1 MIGGWIK
8 KIVGSKNDRELKRMA
23 PLVEA
28 INRLEPGVHA
38 LTDAELGGKTGEFR
52 ERLSRGE
59 PLQTL
64 LPEAFAVVREA
75 SVRTLGMRHFDVQ
88 LIGGIVLHE
97 GKIAEMKTGEGKTL
111 AATLPLYLN
120 ALTGK
125 GVHLVTVN
133 DYLARRDAEWM
144 GGIYRLLGL
153 SVGVIVHGLDDRQ
166 RKEAYG
172 CDITYGTNNEFGFD
186 YLRDNMKF
194 DLEDMVQRG
203 FHYAIVDEVDSIL
216 IDEARTPLIISGPV
230 EHSENKIY
238 MEVKPLVINLKRKQ
252 GSVIRSILQDV
263 KGRLEAS
270 EAGDKTIELLL
281 KVKRGDPKNPGYL
294 DVLAR
299 NQTLKKEVDRY
310 ESVLS
315 AQKLLP
321 EIDQDLY
328 CVIDERGNSVELTE
342 KGIKLLAAGGMGDFA
357 LPDVDDESH
366 AIREDPSLAEEEK
379 AEKLRGLEE
388 GYVRSSELLHA
399 THQLIKAYWLFEKD
413 VQYVV
418 KDDQVMIVDEFTGR
432 MMPGRRWSDG
442 LHQAIEAKEGVSVA
456 EENQTLATITF
467 QNFFR
472 MYKKLG
478 GMTGTADTEAAE
490 FASTYKLEVM
500 VVPTNQKMIR
510 TDFPDVIYKTERE
523 KFTAAVDEIKDLYE
537 RGQPVLVGTITIE
550 KSEMLSKMLT
560 RTGIPHSVLNAKHH
574 EKEAEIVAKAGQA
587 NTVTISTNMAG
598 RGTDIVLGE
607 GVVGLGGLHILGT
620 ERHESRRIDNQLRGR
635 SGRQGDPGTSRFYLS
650 LEDDLL
656 RIFGSDRIASIM
668 GRLGMEEGQPIE
680 HNLISRAIE
689 NAQKKVEAHNF
700 DIRKHLLEY
709 DDVMNK
715 QREIIYSLRKEVLSG
730 EGIEEVLRS
739 MTEEK
744 VDSLLD
750 LYTDPKADSGEW
762 DIQGLRD
769 NLSRV
774 FGFRARIGPE
784 ELGEDEFYSLKRDDL
799 SERVHQQVRETQEK
813 RLAAFGK
820 ENLATIHKYLML
832 QIIDNQWVA
841 HLQDMEHM
849 KEGIGLRGYG
859 QLDPLRE
866 YKKEGYALFEGLMD
880 RVREEI
886 LTTLSRIQVR
896 MQRPPEEIVPARKR
910 RPMQFSH
917 GDEGARA
924 VTVRREGKK
933 VGRNDPCPCG
943 SGKKYK
949 KCHGAAA

>member
-1 MIGGWIK
+1 MIGGFIK
-8 KIVGSKNDRELKRMA
+8 KIVGSKNERELKRMR

-28 INRLEPGVHA
+28 INRLEPGFQI
-38 LTDAELGGKTGEFR
+38 LSDAELGAKTGEFR

-59 PLQTL
+59 SLEEI
-64 LPEAFAVVREA
+64 LPEAFAAVREA
-75 SVRTLGMRHFDVQ
+75 AVRTLGMRHFDVQ

-166 RKEAYG
+166 RKDAYA

-230 EHSENKIY
+230 EKSENKIY
-238 MEVKPLVINLKRKQ
+238 VEVKPLVINLKRKQ
-252 GSVIRSILQDV
+252 GTVIRSILQDA
-263 KGRLEAS
+263 KNRLEGA
-270 EAGDKTIELLL
+270 EDGDKTVELLL
-281 KVKRGDPKNPGYL
+281 KVKRGDPKNPVYL
-294 DVLAR
+294 DILAR
-299 NQTLKKEVDRY
+299 NQALKKEIDRY
-310 ESVLS
+310 ENLLS

-342 KGIKLLAAGGMGDFA
+342 KGIKLLAGGGMGDFA
-357 LPDVDDESH
+357 LPDLDDESH
-366 AIREDPSLAEEEK
+366 TVREDRALGEEER
-379 AEKLRGLEE
+379 AAKLQALEDQ
-388 GYVRSSELLHA
+388 YIRSSELLHA

-413 VQYVV
+413 VQYVI

-472 MYKKLG
+472 MYKKLA

-490 FASTYKLEVM
+490 FASTYKLEVL
-500 VVPTNQKMIR
+500 VVPTNKKMIR

-523 KFTAAVDEIKDLYE
+523 KFTAAVNEIKDLYE

-550 KSEMLSKMLT
+550 KSEMLSKMLS
-560 RTGIPHSVLNAKHH
+560 RNGIPHSVLNAKHH

-598 RGTDIVLGE
+598 RGTDIVLGD
-607 GVVGLGGLHILGT
+607 GVVELGGLHILGT

-680 HNLISRAIE
+680 HNLISKAIE

-715 QREIIYSLRKEVLSG
+715 HREIIYSLRREVLSG
-730 EGIEEVLRS
+730 EGIEAVLQT

-744 VDSLLD
+744 VDSLLGI
-750 LYTDPKADSGEW
+750 YTDPKSDPGEW

-769 NLSRV
+769 NLSRT
-774 FGFRARIGPE
+774 FGFRPRLGPE
-784 ELGEDEFYSLKRDDL
+784 DLGEEQFYSLKMDDL
-799 SERVHQQVRETQEK
+799 ARMVHDQVREAQEK

-820 ENLATIHKYLML
+820 EDLRTVHKYIML

-866 YKKEGYALFEGLMD
+866 YKKEGFALFEGLMD
-880 RVREEI
+880 RIREES
-886 LTTLSRIQVR
+886 LSTLSRIQLR
-896 MQRPPEEIVPARKR
+896 RERPPEEVMPARKKR
-910 RPMQFSH
+910 AMHFSH
-917 GDEGARA
+917 GDEAPRP